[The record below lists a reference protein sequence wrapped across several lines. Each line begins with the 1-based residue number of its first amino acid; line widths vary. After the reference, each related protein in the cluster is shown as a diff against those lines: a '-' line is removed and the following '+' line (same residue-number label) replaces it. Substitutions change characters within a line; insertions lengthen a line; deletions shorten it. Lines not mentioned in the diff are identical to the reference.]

1 MRKNLGSS
9 ISQMT
14 ELELSIP
21 PLPRFAAT
29 ARSALARFGSTH
41 RVAPSDVENLVF
53 ALGEAVANAI
63 AHAHTAKAIHIR
75 FCLNGANIVVT
86 ITDHGRGFE
95 SPSQDAISLPSVFA
109 EDGRGFAIMQRCTD
123 FLEVDSRLGRGTTV
137 RLGRRLGSRQE
148 PQAVW

>member
-1 MRKNLGSS
+1 
-9 ISQMT
+9 MT

-29 ARSALARFGSTH
+29 ARLALARFGSTH
-41 RVAPSDVENLVF
+41 RVSPADVENLVF

-63 AHAHTAKAIHIR
+63 AHSDTAKAIHIR
-75 FCLNGANIVVT
+75 FCLNGVSMVVT

-95 SPSQDAISLPSVFA
+95 SPSQDSISLPSVFD

-123 FLEVDSRLGRGTTV
+123 FLEVDSQPGGGTTV
-137 RLGRRLGSRQE
+137 RLGRRLRSHQE
-148 PQAVW
+148 PQPVS